1 MSMATQ
7 RTPDAL
13 ARWLAAEQ
21 AGQDDAAEAAL
32 FELIE
37 DLPPV
42 PPPAGFADRVMARW
56 ALESSPASAD
66 SPAFQRAFVPVR
78 REAPP
83 VWARFLLGFGLLSA
97 AAVFF
102 VLPAVLIALG
112 ALTGSVGS
120 LSLAEILQAGVRAL
134 SGASQTMASLVG
146 LGQALAT
153 AVEALTPS
161 LATPRLAGAV
171 ALCLAVSVAS
181 FRFLRELISRER
193 SWAYVD
199 PA

>member
-1 MSMATQ
+1 MATQ

-21 AGQDDAAEAAL
+21 AGHEQDAEAAL
-32 FELIE
+32 FELLE
-37 DLPPV
+37 ELPPIA
-42 PPPAGFADRVMARW
+42 PPAGFADRVMARW
-56 ALESSPASAD
+56 TLESANLASPAVLPV
-66 SPAFQRAFVPVR
+66 PAAVRGPV
-78 REAPP
+78 P
-83 VWARFLLGFGLLSA
+83 VWARVVLGLGVLTAGAAFFLLP
-97 AAVFF
+97 V
-102 VLPAVLIALG
+102 VLIALG
-112 ALTGSVGS
+112 ALSGSVGS
-120 LSLAEILQAGVRAL
+120 LSLAEILRAGVHGL
-134 SGASQTMASLVG
+134 SSASQGAASLVG
-146 LGQALAT
+146 LWQALTT

>member
-1 MSMATQ
+1 MATQ

-32 FELIE
+32 FELME

-42 PPPAGFADRVMARW
+42 TPPAGFADRVMARW
-56 ALESSPASAD
+56 ALESPPA
-66 SPAFQRAFVPVR
+66 SPAFQRAAVPA
-78 REAPP
+78 RERAAP
-83 VWARFLLGFGLLSA
+83 VWTRFAVGFGLLSA
-97 AAVFF
+97 AAAFF

-134 SGASQTMASLVG
+134 SGVSQTMASLVG

-153 AVEALTPS
+153 AFEALTPS

-181 FRFLRELISRER
+181 FRFLREVISRER

>member
-1 MSMATQ
+1 MATQ

-21 AGQDDAAEAAL
+21 AGQDEAAEAAL
-32 FELIE
+32 FELLE

-42 PPPAGFADRVMARW
+42 TPPAGFADRVMARW
-56 ALESSPASAD
+56 TLESASLASPAVFAV
-66 SPAFQRAFVPVR
+66 PAARKGPV
-78 REAPP
+78 P
-83 VWARFLLGFGLLSA
+83 VWARFLLGLGVLTAGA
-97 AAVFF
+97 AFF
-102 VLPAVLIALG
+102 LLPAVLIALE
-112 ALTGSVGS
+112 ALTGSVTS
-120 LSLAEILQAGVRAL
+120 LSLAGILQAGVHGL
-134 SGASQTMASLVG
+134 SSASQGAASLVG
-146 LGQALAT
+146 LWQALAT

-161 LATPRLAGAV
+161 LAAPRIAGIV
-171 ALCLAVSVAS
+171 ALCLLVSVAS

>member
-1 MSMATQ
+1 MATQ

-42 PPPAGFADRVMARW
+42 TPPAGFADRVMARW
-56 ALESSPASAD
+56 ALESPVASAVV
-66 SPAFQRAFVPVR
+66 PAAAVPIR
-78 REAPP
+78 KGAAP
-83 VWARFLLGFGLLSA
+83 VWARFVLAFGLLSA

-120 LSLAEILQAGVRAL
+120 LSLAELLQAGVRGL
-134 SGASQTMASLVG
+134 SGASQAMASLVG

-153 AVEALTPS
+153 AFEALTPS

-171 ALCLAVSVAS
+171 ALCLAVSAAS